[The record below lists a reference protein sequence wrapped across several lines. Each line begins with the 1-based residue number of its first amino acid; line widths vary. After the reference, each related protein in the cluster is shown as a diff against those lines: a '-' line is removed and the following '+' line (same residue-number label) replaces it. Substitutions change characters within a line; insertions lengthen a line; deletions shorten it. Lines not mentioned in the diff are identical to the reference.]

1 MRLNYPAIIATLP
14 ELERAGLRRQL
25 AETLTSLL
33 PRQAE
38 SVDAPVW
45 LLLTAM
51 ETLHALVVGRV
62 VAGGAFSSTLEGLA
76 SFVTW
81 RSAFEKDKR
90 PFESYEPVRQ
100 TKAAAAQKAAAL
112 AAAAL
117 EEIRKVLAA
126 PDSCAEFFLLVRDSL
141 RRVAKEG
148 GSAEAKPLWL
158 EYRSAASA
166 GLSGSWPSR
175 RRPLPLLPL
184 PQRLPLRTIRWADIQ
199 ICWERFWR
207 KTRHSC
213 RPTWLSGGSLAQS
226 IERIWTDI

>member
-126 PDSCAEFFLLVRDSL
+126 PDSRAEFFYWC
-141 RRVAKEG
+141 A
-148 GSAEAKPLWL
+148 
-158 EYRSAASA
+158 
-166 GLSGSWPSR
+166 
-175 RRPLPLLPL
+175 
-184 PQRLPLRTIRWADIQ
+184 IRCGA
-199 ICWERFWR
+199 
-207 KTRHSC
+207 
-213 RPTWLSGGSLAQS
+213 
-226 IERIWTDI
+226 